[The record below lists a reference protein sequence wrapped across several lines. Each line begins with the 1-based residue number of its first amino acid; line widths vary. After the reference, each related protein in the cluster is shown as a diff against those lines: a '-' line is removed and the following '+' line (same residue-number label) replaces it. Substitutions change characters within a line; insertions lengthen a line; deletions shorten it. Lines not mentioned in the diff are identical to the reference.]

1 MAEERHL
8 LERTLK
14 NAATESKSRFSEL
27 ARRHF
32 ATLESCLDKATTGP
46 TWLADARI
54 ANLVAEALRYRDG
67 TEYTLDVYSIMP
79 NHVHAVFEPLMLNNL
94 PKPLSLI
101 MHSLKRHTAERA
113 NRILNRTGKFW
124 EHESFDHY
132 IRNRAEWKRIVE
144 YVLENPVKAG
154 LVKSWTE
161 WPWNYVR
168 GSLAKPDAS

>member
-1 MAEERHL
+1 
-8 LERTLK
+8 
-14 NAATESKSRFSEL
+14 
-27 ARRHF
+27 
-32 ATLESCLDKATTGP
+32 
-46 TWLADARI
+46 
-54 ANLVAEALRYRDG
+54 G

-168 GSLAKPDAS
+168 GSLAKPDASYQLALHQSNRKLATPQVNNLRYSATVPAPVCAGVSRRVSPCCRQMRP